1 MTELQHEQAAEWLS
15 PQYRD
20 LPGDEAQLRDVRG
33 KLDETGVAELRD
45 FLTPEAHELLKSQI
59 LELESAAASSE
70 RGSNKKFALK
80 GENLKGTVVDGL
92 AQSRYMLEFVNNL
105 LALDKPISQDE
116 IVPGINIMRGPGDV
130 TAFHFD
136 GTFLS
141 MILPVVVPKI
151 EGPRRGQLIIYPN
164 IRSFRKLFRDRKIV
178 PALARVPALR
188 RIWKRREVDYQE
200 RGAYLFYGYRSLH
213 GVESPTEAGLR
224 AVTNMTVGA
233 RRF

>member
-1 MTELQHEQAAEWLS
+1 VTERQHEAAEQWLS
-15 PQYRD
+15 EPYRG
-20 LPGDEAQLRDVRG
+20 LPADETRLGEVRAQ
-33 KLDETGVAELRD
+33 LDETGVAELRD
-45 FLTPEAHELLKSQI
+45 FLTPDAHELLKRQI
-59 LELESAAASSE
+59 LDLESAAASSE
-70 RGSNKKFALK
+70 GGSNKKFALK

-92 AQSRYMLEFVNNL
+92 AQSRYMLDLANNL
-105 LALDKPISQDE
+105 LQLKQPIGQDE

-136 GTFLS
+136 GTFLN

-164 IRSFRKLFRDRKIV
+164 IRSFKKSFRDRKIV

-224 AVTNMTVGA
+224 AVTNMTVGGK
-233 RRF
+233 RF